1 MHKSNTSFIN
11 AIAFIIMVAAFVISW
26 KFIIPTYQTNQKQ
39 DAQLD
44 IDIQYAKTKLSSLG
58 TTKASLAKLG
68 DTVNKM
74 LVAVPADK
82 DAPNLITELEVIA
95 KANSLTIPAI
105 QIGDV
110 KATATVGA
118 DGLPV
123 ASSGNTVDVSFAVEG
138 SYDNLSKMV
147 SSLENDIRF
156 MNINSLALSKV
167 QTETGSSSDKMS
179 LTIQLKAYKFI
190 DNSLASVANAS
201 LLTGSN

>member
-1 MHKSNTSFIN
+1 MHKSNASFAN
-11 AIAFIIMVAAFVISW
+11 AIALIVVAAAFVISW

-44 IDIQYAKTKLSSLG
+44 VDIQYAKAKLSSLD
-58 TTKASLAKLG
+58 TTRTSLAKLG
-68 DTVNKM
+68 DTFNKM

-95 KANSLTIPAI
+95 KANSLVIPAI
-105 QIGDV
+105 QIGNA
-110 KATATVGA
+110 KTAAAVGA

-123 ASSGNTVDVSFAVEG
+123 ASTDTKVDFSFAVEG
-138 SYDNLSKMV
+138 SYDNLSKMIAA
-147 SSLENDIRF
+147 LENDIRF
-156 MNINSLALSKV
+156 MNISSMALSKV
-167 QTETGSSSDKMS
+167 QTEDGSSSDKMS
-179 LTIQLKAYKFI
+179 LTVQLKAYRFI